1 MPQNNPALYTA
12 VIAGATGG
20 AETGRWITDTNP
32 NDYQG
37 LVNAIIA
44 IATAVD
50 SAIPG
55 INSGPSLSQILLL
68 QSITQGVFTN
78 RNPTDIVVADY
89 LAIANA
95 IAALFNKTNSVA
107 APIPTILALG
117 HIHDDG
123 TPDGSG
129 IVIVTEYNIA
139 SVTYSVP
146 LSGPPAV
153 PGFYDITFKNPIN
166 LDHCDF
172 PATYHSDVTDP
183 TDLSDLGFMFEI
195 NYTSPTSLTYC
206 RYDLT
211 GPGGPEGGDFSFHVV
226 GLP

>member
-20 AETGRWITDTNP
+20 SVAGRWITDITP
-32 NDYQG
+32 VDYQG
-37 LVNAIIA
+37 LVNAVVA
-44 IATAVD
+44 IATEVD
-50 SAIPG
+50 SQIPG

-68 QSITQGVFTN
+68 QSITQGVFVD
-78 RNPTDIVVADY
+78 RNPQDIITADY
-89 LAIANA
+89 LAIAKA
-95 IAALFNKTNSVA
+95 IAALFIQASSAA
-107 APIPTILALG
+107 APIPTILAMG

-129 IVIVTEYNIA
+129 IVIVTEYNVA
-139 SVTYSVP
+139 SVVYSVP
-146 LSGPPAV
+146 LSGPPGI
-153 PGFYDITFKNPIN
+153 PGFYTIQFKNPIN

-195 NYTSPTSLTYC
+195 NYTSPTALSYC

-211 GPGGPEGGDFSFHVV
+211 DTGGPEAGDFSFHVV

>member
-1 MPQNNPALYTA
+1 MPQNNPALFTA
-12 VIAGATGG
+12 VITGATGG
-20 AETGRWITDTNP
+20 SVNDRWITNANP
-32 NDYQG
+32 NDYQN
-37 LVNAIIA
+37 LVNAVVA

-50 SAIPG
+50 AAIPG

-68 QSITQGVFTN
+68 QSIVQGVFAD
-78 RNPTDIVVADY
+78 RNPTSIIASNY
-89 LAIANA
+89 TTIANA
-95 IAALFNKTNSVA
+95 IAALFNQASNSII
-107 APIPTILALG
+107 PIPTILAMG

-123 TPDGSG
+123 SG
-129 IVIVTEYNIA
+129 PVIITSYNVA
-139 SVTYSVP
+139 SVEYSVP
-146 LSGPPAV
+146 LSGPPGI
-153 PGFYDITFKNPIN
+153 PGFYTIQFTNPIN

-195 NYTSPTSLTYC
+195 NYTSPTALSYC

-211 GPGGPEGGDFSFHVV
+211 GPGGPEAGDFSFNVI

>member
-1 MPQNNPALYTA
+1 MPQNNPALFTA

-20 AETGRWITDTNP
+20 SINDRWITSASP
-32 NDYQG
+32 SDYQG
-37 LVNAIIA
+37 LVNAVVA

-50 SAIPG
+50 AAIPG

-68 QSITQGVFTN
+68 QSIVQGVFAD
-78 RNPTDIVVADY
+78 RNPTDVISANY
-89 LAIANA
+89 TAIANA
-95 IAALFNKTNSVA
+95 IAALFNQSSASVA
-107 APIPTILALG
+107 PVPTILAMG

-123 TPDGSG
+123 SG
-129 IVIVTEYNIA
+129 PVIITEYNVA
-139 SVTYSVP
+139 SVGYSIP
-146 LSGPPAV
+146 LSGPPGI
-153 PGFYDITFKNPIN
+153 PGFYTIQFKNPIN

-195 NYTSPTSLTYC
+195 DYTSPTALSYC

-211 GPGGPEGGDFSFHVV
+211 GPGGPEAGDFSFHVI
-226 GLP
+226 GQP